1 MAFIKDFKDFAV
13 KGNVVD
19 LAVAV
24 IIGAAFGKIIT
35 SFVADIVT
43 PLILQPALNAA
54 HLKNIEDLTMMGN
67 VKYGSFLSAIIS
79 FIIVALVL
87 FLVIE
92 GITSLKKKEIA
103 TPAAPAAIS
112 QEEVLLTEIRDLL
125 KNNSLKN

>member
-87 FLVIE
+87 FLVIK
-92 GITSLKKKEIA
+92 GITSLKRKKL
-103 TPAAPAAIS
+103 
-112 QEEVLLTEIRDLL
+112 QLQLHQLQFL
-125 KNNSLKN
+125 KKRFY

>member
-1 MAFIKDFKDFAV
+1 MAFVKDFKDFAV

-35 SFVADIVT
+35 SFVSDIIT
-43 PLILQPALNAA
+43 PLILQPALDAA
-54 HLKNIEDLTMMGN
+54 NLKNIEDLTIMGN
-67 VKYGSFLSAIIS
+67 VKYGSFLSAVIS
-79 FIIVALVL
+79 FIIIALVL
-87 FLVIE
+87 FLVIK
-92 GITSLKKKEIA
+92 GITALKKEEIA

-112 QEEVLLTEIRDLL
+112 KEEVLLTEIRDLL